1 MRDAQPSG
9 GSISRRQAERLLE
22 DMLGLKAD
30 VPGHG
35 PTVAV
40 KHQDGDA
47 QYTGVVGEVRLIVHV
62 DLADLQRPGLLC

>member
-1 MRDAQPSG
+1 
-9 GSISRRQAERLLE
+9 
-22 DMLGLKAD
+22 MLGLKAD